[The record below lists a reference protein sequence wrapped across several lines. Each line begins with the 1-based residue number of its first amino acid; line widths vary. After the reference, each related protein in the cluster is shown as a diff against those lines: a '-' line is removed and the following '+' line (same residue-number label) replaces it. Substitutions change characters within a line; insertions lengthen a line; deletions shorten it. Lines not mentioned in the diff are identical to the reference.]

1 MRWIKL
7 LRDVKAESGRAMLML
22 AAVGFALIAVTTM
35 LAAYGIVTREVNR
48 NYMSTNPAS
57 ATIDVG
63 EVSQEMLTAAKAF
76 PGVADAEARS
86 VVAARV
92 KVGGEWM
99 RMLLFVVDDF
109 ATTRMNLFAP
119 YSGAEAP
126 ADGAMLVEK
135 VAAPL
140 IGAVEG
146 ETITIKTPHGPET
159 AVRVDGQVAT
169 KAGTPVARA
178 APTEAVRSSVMSAWT
193 GATFSSPSWA
203 RAAAVRPG

>member
-7 LRDVKAESGRAMLML
+7 LRDVKAESGRALLML
-22 AAVGFALIAVTTM
+22 AAVGFALFAVTTM
-35 LAAYGIVTREVNR
+35 LAAYGIVTREVTR
-48 NYMSTNPAS
+48 NYLSTNPAS
-57 ATIDVG
+57 ATIDVA
-63 EVSQEMLTAAKAF
+63 EVTPGMLAAAKAY

-86 VVAARV
+86 VVMARV

-109 ATTRMNLFAP
+109 ATVRMNLFVP
-119 YSGAEAP
+119 HSGETAP

-146 ETITIKTPHGPET
+146 QTVIIKTPHGPET
-159 AVRVDGQVAT
+159 AVRVDGQVHDT
-169 KAGTPVARA
+169 TL
-178 APTEAVRSSVMSAWT
+178 APAWQE
-193 GATFSSPSWA
+193 P
-203 RAAAVRPG
+203 